1 MPDGDVRAGMPD
13 RPATATHSGASAW
26 VIGLLIF
33 VVFAWGLNW
42 VVMKIVV
49 QELSPLWAVTI
60 RTGIAVVVLIPA
72 VALTGQF
79 VLPSRADLPLV
90 LVVSLFHMTAF
101 AVLMTLGLKYV
112 PAGRAIVLGYTTPLW
127 VAPAAFIF
135 LKEPMPLLRLVGIGL
150 GLVGL
155 LALFD
160 PSRFDWRS
168 TEAVAGNGFILLAAL
183 CWSISIVYTRAHR
196 WIGTPFQLI
205 VWQTMLSAIVL
216 AALAF
221 AFEGAPKLSLSAPAV
236 LALVYNG
243 AIGTALGFWAMM
255 TVNKELPATV
265 TSLGVLATPVVGLL
279 LSALILHERI
289 DMSLAVASLLIC
301 TGIAIGMARRS

>member
-1 MPDGDVRAGMPD
+1 MPDQ
-13 RPATATHSGASAW
+13 PATSLRGAASAW
-26 VIGLLIF
+26 VIGLLAF

-49 QELSPLWAVTI
+49 QELSPLWAVAI
-60 RTGIAVVVLIPA
+60 RTAIAVVVLVPA
-72 VALTGQF
+72 AALTGQLA
-79 VLPSRADLPLV
+79 LPSRADLPLV

-101 AVLMTLGLKYV
+101 AVLMTVGLKYV

-127 VAPAAFIF
+127 VTPAACVF
-135 LKEPMPLLRLVGIGL
+135 LREPMPLLRLAGMGL
-150 GLVGL
+150 GVAGL

-168 TEAVAGNGFILLAAL
+168 TEAVTGNGFILLAAL

-216 AALAF
+216 AGLAF
-221 AFEGAPKLSLSAPAV
+221 ALEGTPKLALSAPAV

-279 LSALILHERI
+279 LSALMLHEHI
-289 DMSLAVASLLIC
+289 DTSLAVASLLIC
-301 TGIAIGMARRS
+301 TGIAIGMVWRR

>member
-1 MPDGDVRAGMPD
+1 MPEQ
-13 RPATATHSGASAW
+13 PATSLCNAATAR
-26 VIGLLIF
+26 VIGLLVF

-60 RTGIAVVVLIPA
+60 RTAIAVVVLVPA
-72 VALTGQF
+72 AALTGQLG
-79 VLPSRADLPLV
+79 LPSRADLPLV

-101 AVLMTLGLKYV
+101 AVLMTVGLKYV

-127 VAPAAFIF
+127 VAPAACIL
-135 LKEPMPLLRLVGIGL
+135 LKEPMPLLRLFGMGL
-150 GLVGL
+150 GVAGL

-160 PSRFDWRS
+160 PGRFDWRS

-183 CWSISIVYTRAHR
+183 CWSVSIVYTRAHR
-196 WIGTPFQLI
+196 WVGTPFQLI

-216 AALAF
+216 AGLAF
-221 AFEGAPKLSLSAPAV
+221 AFEGTPKLELSAPAV

-255 TVNKELPATV
+255 TVNKALPATV
-265 TSLGVLATPVVGLL
+265 TSLGVLATPGVGLL
-279 LSALILHERI
+279 LSALMLHEQI
-289 DMSLAVASLLIC
+289 DASLAVASLLISA
-301 TGIAIGMARRS
+301 GIAVGTARQS